1 MVSVVSNIFQEDTIS
16 EINSKLMTYPRKLD
30 AEFGR
35 LSTPV
40 YGENQ
45 PIPRSGPL
53 ITQDVYSV
61 LQSIIDTVSTTA
73 VPSYAMWVRYS
84 PKYGTRTL
92 PPHIDR
98 NACTYTIDYQ
108 LKSSVDWPIYINS
121 EKVVLQDN
129 QAAIYYGEDELHWRN
144 EFPTRNHNDFVE
156 MIFFHYVEPDH
167 WSRHVEDQI
176 AYRTSAEFSEFIRKK
191 QDRLMSLYYWER

>member
-1 MVSVVSNIFQEDTIS
+1 MVSIVSKVFSEETIS
-16 EINSKLMTYPRKLD
+16 ELNSNLMTYPRKLD
-30 AEFGR
+30 GEFGR

-40 YGENQ
+40 YTPTRSLVTEEMKDVLQ
-45 PIPRSGPL
+45 PI
-53 ITQDVYSV
+53 IEK
-61 LQSIIDTVSTTA
+61 VSTTA

-108 LKSSVDWPIYINS
+108 LRSSVSWPLHINS
-121 EKVVLQDN
+121 EKVVLEDN

-144 EFPTRNHNDFVE
+144 EFPTRNHNDYVE

-167 WSRHVEDQI
+167 WSRHVDDQV
-176 AYRTSAEFSEFIRKK
+176 AYRTSKEFNDTFQAK
-191 QDRLMSLYYWER
+191 QDKLMSLYYWER